1 MATDTMNLAE
11 RRQAIRRLVA
21 VCHVVNKLV
30 ELAETESSEPLI
42 AQAHTTRRVLQDLVL
57 DLVAIEPRTG
67 SEPETTGP
75 Q

>member
-1 MATDTMNLAE
+1 MLNVATDTMNLAE

-21 VCHVVNKLV
+21 ICHVVNRLV

-57 DLVAIEPRTG
+57 DMVATDRH
-67 SEPETTGP
+67 
-75 Q
+75 

>member
-21 VCHVVNKLV
+21 LCHVVNRLV

-57 DLVAIEPRTG
+57 DMVAVDRR
-67 SEPETTGP
+67 S
-75 Q
+75 QV